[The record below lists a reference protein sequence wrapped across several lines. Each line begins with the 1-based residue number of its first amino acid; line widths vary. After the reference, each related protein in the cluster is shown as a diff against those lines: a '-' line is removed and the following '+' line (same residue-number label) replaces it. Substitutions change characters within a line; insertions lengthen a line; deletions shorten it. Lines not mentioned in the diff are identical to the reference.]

1 MECPRCKRTVDAKLR
16 RCNWCGVN
24 VPLGQ
29 HLLEESGIVV
39 PIRGTENSA
48 SQSQTPRLAT
58 LGDRLIA
65 VVLDT
70 AILAVACALVDVW
83 IFMKWGV
90 ISGGELRITAA
101 SLLAGGSLDLI
112 IAFLYLWVLEASL
125 GSTLGKAIMGIGVVN
140 NSGRSSMAASAIRNL
155 LRVVDGLG
163 FYFLGALIASCT
175 RFRRRLGDICAGT
188 YVVEGSLSELSRA
201 LSVLAWFSLLSVG
214 VWALP
219 HMCAQPKPLQAPRY
233 LGQSVVLIGRTDKS
247 IYLRTQ
253 NHRIDLSMTRDSDV
267 ENARSDSQPD
277 NGKAPK
283 LENQD
288 PLPVVP

>member
-1 MECPRCKRTVDAKLR
+1 MECPRCNRTIDAKLR

-24 VPLGQ
+24 VPAGQ

-39 PIRGTENSA
+39 PIRGTDTSA
-48 SQSQTPRLAT
+48 TQLAGRLAT

-65 VVLDT
+65 VLLDT
-70 AILAVACALVDVW
+70 AILVVACALVDVSV
-83 IFMKWGV
+83 FMKWGV
-90 ISGGELRITAA
+90 ISGGELRVTAA

-140 NSGRSSMAASAIRNL
+140 NSSRSSMAASAIRNL

-163 FYFLGALIASCT
+163 FYLLGALIASCT
-175 RFRRRLGDICAGT
+175 KFRRRLGDLCAGT
-188 YVVEGSLSELSRA
+188 YVVQGNLSNLTRA
-201 LSVLAWFSLLSVG
+201 VSVVAWFTLLGVG
-214 VWALP
+214 LWALP
-219 HMCAQPKPLQAPRY
+219 YTWAQPKPLEPPRF
-233 LGQSVVLIGRTDKS
+233 LGQSVMQIGRTDKS
-247 IYLRTQ
+247 VYLRTP

-267 ENARSDSQPD
+267 ENARSNPQPD
-277 NGKAPK
+277 SKAPK

>member
-16 RCNWCGVN
+16 RCSWCGVN
-24 VPLGQ
+24 VPPGQ

-39 PIRGTENSA
+39 PIRNTDTSA
-48 SQSQTPRLAT
+48 IQMQSSRLAT

-70 AILAVACALVDVW
+70 AILMVACALVDISV
-83 IFMKWGV
+83 FMKWGV

-112 IAFLYLWVLEASL
+112 IAFLYLWVFEASL

-155 LRVVDGLG
+155 LRVVDGVG
-163 FYFLGALIASCT
+163 FYLLGALIASCT
-175 RFRRRLGDICAGT
+175 KFRRRLGDLCAGT
-188 YVVEGSLSELSRA
+188 YVVQGNLSELTRA
-201 LSVLAWFSLLSVG
+201 LSVVAWFTLLGLG

-219 HMCAQPKPLQAPRY
+219 HMWSQPKPLEPPRF
-233 LGQSVVLIGRTDKS
+233 LGQSVMQIGRTDKS
-247 IYLRTQ
+247 VYLRTP

-267 ENARSDSQPD
+267 ENARSSPQQDS
-277 NGKAPK
+277 KAPK

>member
-1 MECPRCKRTVDAKLR
+1 MECPRCQRTIDAKLR

-24 VPLGQ
+24 VPAGQ

-39 PIRGTENSA
+39 PIRANDTSA
-48 SQSQTPRLAT
+48 LSAQTSRLAT

-70 AILAVACALVDVW
+70 IILLVACALVDVW
-83 IFMKWGV
+83 VFMKWGV

-112 IAFLYLWVLEASL
+112 IGFLYLWVLEASV

-140 NSGRSSMAASAIRNL
+140 NSNRSSMAASAIRNL
-155 LRVVDGLG
+155 LRVVDGVG

-175 RFRRRLGDICAGT
+175 KFRRRLGDLCAGT
-188 YVVEGSLSELSRA
+188 YVVQGNLSELTRA
-201 LSVLAWFSLLSVG
+201 LSVVAWFLLLSVG

-219 HMCAQPKPLQAPRY
+219 HVCSQPKPSEPPRY
-233 LGQSVVLIGRTDKS
+233 LGQSVVQIGRTDKS
-247 IYLRTQ
+247 IYLRTP
-253 NHRIDLSMTRDSDV
+253 NHRVDLSMTRDGDV
-267 ENARSDSQPD
+267 ENARSSSQPD
-277 NGKAPK
+277 SAKAPK

>member
-1 MECPRCKRTVDAKLR
+1 MECPRCQRTIDAKLR

-24 VPLGQ
+24 VPAGQ
-29 HLLEESGIVV
+29 HLLEASGIVV
-39 PIRGTENSA
+39 PIRGTDTSA
-48 SQSQTPRLAT
+48 TQVAGRLAT

-65 VVLDT
+65 VLLDT
-70 AILAVACALVDVW
+70 TILAVACALVDVSV
-83 IFMKWGV
+83 FMKWGV

-140 NSGRSSMAASAIRNL
+140 NSSRSSMAASAIRNL

-163 FYFLGALIASCT
+163 FYLLGALIASCT
-175 RFRRRLGDICAGT
+175 KFRRRLGDLCAGT
-188 YVVEGSLSELSRA
+188 YVVQGNLSNLTRA
-201 LSVLAWFSLLSVG
+201 LSVVAWFTILGVG

-219 HMCAQPKPLQAPRY
+219 YTWAQPKPLEPPRF
-233 LGQSVVLIGRTDKS
+233 LGRSVMQIGRTDKS
-247 IYLRTQ
+247 IYLRTP

-267 ENARSDSQPD
+267 ENARSTPQPD
-277 NGKAPK
+277 SKAPK